1 MQSFTIYKETEEGF
15 EYIVEMYNEGYENL
29 QRVEKQLI
37 EQGFIITE
45 VTGLFIKCVKL
56 SEK

>member
-1 MQSFTIYKETEEGF
+1 MQDYTIYKEVEEGF

-29 QRVEKQLI
+29 QRIEKHLI

-45 VTGLFIKCVKL
+45 VKGLFIKCVKML
-56 SEK
+56 NN